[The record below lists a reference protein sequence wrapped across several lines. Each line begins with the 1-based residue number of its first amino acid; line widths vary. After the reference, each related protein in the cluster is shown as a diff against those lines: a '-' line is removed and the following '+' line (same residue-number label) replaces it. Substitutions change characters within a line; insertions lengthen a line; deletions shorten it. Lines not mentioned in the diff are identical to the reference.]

1 MQIDWS
7 KTIDDI
13 LSHKISCLRC
23 GRLETSVC
31 VGYSRAP
38 AVSDFAPRCQDCSR
52 KEGCDARKLVVL
64 CGPCAEELHI
74 KAHQVDEEGM
84 MVLLINDCRKDL
96 EDCLDY
102 LTDYWQDD
110 LDIEPS
116 NEEDRLEGVAPD
128 VFAEEN
134 AWRTRLEEEY
144 LSYHRWFREHGL
156 RIPEPGWRSEYAEE
170 VMALG
175 YSTLLGD

>member
-7 KTIDDI
+7 KTINDI

-23 GRLETSVC
+23 GRLESSVC
-31 VGYSRAP
+31 VGYSRSA
-38 AVSDFAPRCQDCSR
+38 AVSDYAPRCQDCSR
-52 KEGCDARKLVVL
+52 KEGCDARKVVVL
-64 CGPCAEELHI
+64 CEPCAEDLHI
-74 KAHQVDEEGM
+74 RAKQVDEEGM
-84 MVLLINDCRKDL
+84 MALLIDDCRKDL

-102 LTDYWQDD
+102 LTDYWEEE
-110 LDIEPS
+110 LDVGPD
-116 NEEDRLEGVAPD
+116 EEEHRLEGVAPD
-128 VFAEEN
+128 VFAEET

-156 RIPEPGWRSEYAEE
+156 RVPESGWRSEYVEE
-170 VMALG
+170 IVALG